1 LHRGMAKR
9 TYTAPEAWAIF
20 AGGLIVGVV
29 FTSFFWAYTSIP
41 PEVAQIKEEAKNL
54 DTVELTRPIEFVR
67 FCEGLE
73 GKAEWDSEGYRSCSI
88 DTTDDSKD
96 VVAMSVF
103 CKKFNLTMSYGSY
116 GVRCHNDIVE

>member
-1 LHRGMAKR
+1 MAKR
-9 TYTAPEAWAIF
+9 TYTSPEAWAIF

-41 PEVAQIKEEAKNL
+41 PEVAQIQEEAKNA
-54 DTVELTRPIEFVR
+54 DTVELTRPIEFIT
-67 FCEGLE
+67 FCEGLS
-73 GKAEWDSEGYRSCSI
+73 GTVEWDSEGYRSCSI
-88 DTTDDSKD
+88 DTTNDNKD

-116 GVRCHNDIVE
+116 GVRCHSGEVE